1 MNIHQLECS
10 IMEKEIAQKW
20 EQVIKRIDA
29 EFETISLDL
38 KDRKDEI
45 LQKL

>member
-1 MNIHQLECS
+1 
-10 IMEKEIAQKW
+10 MEKEIAQKW

>member
-1 MNIHQLECS
+1 
-10 IMEKEIAQKW
+10 MEREIGQKW
-20 EQVIKRIDA
+20 EEVIKRIDC
-29 EFETISLDL
+29 EFESVSLDL

>member
-1 MNIHQLECS
+1 
-10 IMEKEIAQKW
+10 MEKEIAQKW

-45 LQKL
+45 LQKLQSKKNQ

>member
-1 MNIHQLECS
+1 
-10 IMEKEIAQKW
+10 MEKEIAQKW
-20 EQVIKRIDA
+20 EQVIKRIDT